1 VLLQVHD
8 ELILEAPEA
17 EVAAAARLVHDVMAG
32 AYDLTVSPEESGQ
45 PEPITVPLG
54 VEVESGPNW
63 DELTPVA
70 W

>member
-1 VLLQVHD
+1 
-8 ELILEAPEA
+8 
-17 EVAAAARLVHDVMAG
+17 MAS